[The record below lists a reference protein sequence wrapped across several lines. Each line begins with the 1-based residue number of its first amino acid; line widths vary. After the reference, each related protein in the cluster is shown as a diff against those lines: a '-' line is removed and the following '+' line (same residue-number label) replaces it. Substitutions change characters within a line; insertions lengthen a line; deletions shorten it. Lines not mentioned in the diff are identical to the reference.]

1 MKVTENIGPKFHFS
15 YRLTQKHGEKY
26 KISKSAL
33 KKIKPQQCIMID
45 ASSTT
50 YELAKLLA
58 ETTMELTI
66 ITNGLENA
74 VLLKENPHLTVLV
87 VGGFVSQD
95 SNAITGNID
104 SQILEMYHIDYFF
117 LSANGFTLEN
127 GLTDFSL
134 PEVQLKKQMVQESE
148 NVIALIDK
156 SKFGV
161 SSTLSFAKI
170 SDINEVIT
178 DEKPEHKWL
187 KHVPFSVTVAQ

>member
-1 MKVTENIGPKFHFS
+1 
-15 YRLTQKHGEKY
+15 
-26 KISKSAL
+26 
-33 KKIKPQQCIMID
+33 
-45 ASSTT
+45 
-50 YELAKLLA
+50 
-58 ETTMELTI
+58 
-66 ITNGLENA
+66 ENA

-178 DEKPEHKWL
+178 DEKPEH
-187 KHVPFSVTVAQ
+187 

>member
-1 MKVTENIGPKFHFS
+1 
-15 YRLTQKHGEKY
+15 
-26 KISKSAL
+26 
-33 KKIKPQQCIMID
+33 MID

-50 YELAKLLA
+50 YELAKLLT

-134 PEVQLKKQMVQESE
+134 PEVQLKKQMVKESE

-156 SKFGV
+156 SKFDI

-170 SDINEVIT
+170 SDITEVIT
-178 DEKPEHKWL
+178 DETPSNKW
-187 KHVPFSVTVAQ
+187 KKDVPFSLTVAP